1 MCDFEVKYEL
11 FERSDKGDRTE
22 FYKVDG
28 VDVRRFIFREAVY
41 CSVGGLKIP
50 CSDKEQRG
58 IVTVTFTS
66 IVMFGRCIR
75 IEKTQSFQGEDSMRE
90 AQEWTINEVNECA
103 LRYEKNRGRAYALS
117 EEYLK
122 CLSEIIN

>member
-1 MCDFEVKYEL
+1 MNYLKEATKAIEPNFTRSTGWMYEGSSFVK
-11 FERSDKGDRTE
+11 
-22 FYKVDG
+22 
-28 VDVRRFIFREAVY
+28 RFIAAL
-41 CSVGGLKIP
+41 GDLKFHAAI
-50 CSDKEQRG
+50 KEQRG

-75 IEKTQSFQGEDSMRE
+75 IEKAQSFQGEDSMRE
-90 AQEWTINEVNECA
+90 AQEWAINEVNECA